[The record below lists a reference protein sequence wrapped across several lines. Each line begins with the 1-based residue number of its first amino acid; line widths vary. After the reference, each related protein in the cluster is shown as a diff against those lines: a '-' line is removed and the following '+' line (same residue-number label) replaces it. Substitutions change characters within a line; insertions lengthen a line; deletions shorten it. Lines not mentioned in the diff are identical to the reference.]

1 MAGVA
6 GGQEGRELAGRV
18 SVAAPLLYRGRTRA
32 AWIATAVPTA
42 MLAALSFWGSLAV
55 SGNLTVNVVSFGMA
69 LGYGWLAD
77 GAVRVAFGRKHDIGV
92 EDEHLVIA
100 HDGLMP
106 EPLVLHRT
114 EIDEVEVDPRPID
127 ERRTAAG
134 LRRGGVS
141 PPTFLAPNLAVISP
155 AVSSHSDDGTAV
167 TPNLVVRFR
176 ANRELPAPPLS
187 IRMLL
192 RLAQGRHGAYRGPK
206 PRREYRAVRLVVDGV
221 GAAAE
226 ALDEWEPLDV
236 EARDARYLAAV
247 TAEHH
252 RRYRRKRLL
261 MGLGVTGIM
270 AFFVILQLVA
280 RS

>member
-1 MAGVA
+1 MT
-6 GGQEGRELAGRV
+6 
-18 SVAAPLLYRGRTRA
+18 VAAPLLYRRRTRA
-32 AWIATAVPTA
+32 AWIAVAVPTA
-42 MLAALSFWGSLAV
+42 GLAGLSFWGSLVV
-55 SGNLTVNVVSFGMA
+55 SGRLTLNLFSFGMA
-69 LGYGWLAD
+69 VLYGWIAD
-77 GAVRVAFGRKHDIGV
+77 GALRVAFARKHYVGV
-92 EDEHLVIA
+92 QDDRLVIA

-114 EIDEVEVDPRPID
+114 DIDEVEIDPRPIH

-134 LRRGGVS
+134 LRRGGVA

-187 IRMLL
+187 VRLLL

-221 GAAAE
+221 EPIAQAVDA
-226 ALDEWEPLDV
+226 WEPLDV
-236 EARDARYLAAV
+236 EARDERYLAPV

-252 RRYRRKRLL
+252 RKYRRKRLL
-261 MGLGVTGIM
+261 VGLGVTAIM
-270 AFFVILQLVA
+270 AFFVVLQLVA